1 MNIKGYSQKAIEPN
15 TIKFSELKMDK
26 TFDESMKLLNQHS
39 TEYEWFFTKLHN
51 EWDSSI
57 EETTFHSS
65 FDFDTQPVGK
75 ILIEGE
81 NVPSYSYMNMIHQY
95 SIQGNPVKLHSSFG
109 DILSGDG
116 DGGTYVSGEHHTYK
130 LPGDIETG
138 AIDTFGGS
146 VITCLGG
153 IYSRLNVGTDY
164 HKSLFS
170 ATGQEID
177 EKNILTTGYN
187 QRKIFLVEDYS
198 SGTLKHYIIEN
209 TEFIEYSEI
218 STTPNTLQID
228 YFPEN
233 LGEYLL
239 GKDTIFLV
247 PSDDAPME
255 YTLTTI
261 TGNCFI
267 REIPST
273 VTSIQ
278 NYNPIIENFV
288 LDISYLN
295 ITEIDKDS
303 FSGTVGTVLVNYNT
317 YNLLVS
323 NNRIDGEES
332 GSDHPILDNDR
343 TIIRVVA

>member
-1 MNIKGYSQKAIEPN
+1 MSQLPGFHKIGGA
-15 TIKFSELKMDK
+15 TKFSDLEMDK

-57 EETTFHSS
+57 EETTIHSS
-65 FDFDTQPVGK
+65 FDFDTHLVRKEWAIPRMVTYPQIK
-75 ILIEGE
+75 L
-81 NVPSYSYMNMIHQY
+81 SSQY
-95 SIQGNPVKLHSSFG
+95 QVEDNSVNISSSFG
-109 DILSGDG
+109 ELMASKGGYIPGTIHSNTFPTGIDLSALSS
-116 DGGTYVSGEHHTYK
+116 T
-130 LPGDIETG
+130 
-138 AIDTFGGS
+138 
-146 VITCLGG
+146 GG
-153 IYSRLNVGTDY
+153 ITSYY
-164 HKSLFS
+164 KY
-170 ATGQEID
+170 D
-177 EKNILTTGYN
+177 EKLVSAVYCAGSQYINNKQVLTEGSN
-187 QRKIFLVEDYS
+187 QRRIFLEEDS
-198 SGTLKHYIIEN
+198 SRGTLKHYILDN

-218 STTPNTLQID
+218 STIPNTLQID

-247 PSDDAPME
+247 PSDDVPME

-261 TGNCFI
+261 KGNCFI

-278 NYNPIIENFV
+278 NYNPRIENFV
-288 LDISYLN
+288 LDISDLN
-295 ITEIDKDS
+295 ITEIDQYS
-303 FSGTVGTVLVNYNT
+303 FSGTMGTVLVNYNT

-323 NNRIDGEES
+323 NNRIDGEET

>member
-1 MNIKGYSQKAIEPN
+1 MSQLPGFHKIGGA
-15 TIKFSELKMDK
+15 TKFSDLEMDK

-65 FDFDTQPVGK
+65 FDFDTQPVRKEHVIPPGLVTYPQIK
-75 ILIEGE
+75 LSSQYQSEE
-81 NVPSYSYMNMIHQY
+81 NPINIS
-95 SIQGNPVKLHSSFG
+95 SSFG
-109 DILSGDG
+109 ELMAFEGGYISGTIHSFTHPTSIILSALSS
-116 DGGTYVSGEHHTYK
+116 T
-130 LPGDIETG
+130 
-138 AIDTFGGS
+138 
-146 VITCLGG
+146 GG
-153 IYSRLNVGTDY
+153 ITSFDKSNEELLSAIYSAGTQY
-164 HKSLFS
+164 INNKPV
-170 ATGQEID
+170 
-177 EKNILTTGYN
+177 LTAGSN
-187 QRKIFLVEDYS
+187 QRRIFLEEDS
-198 SGTLKHYIIEN
+198 SRGTLKHYILDN

-218 STTPNTLQID
+218 STIPNTLQID
-228 YFPEN
+228 NFPEN

-278 NYNPIIENFV
+278 NYNPLIENFV

-295 ITEIDKDS
+295 ITEIDQYS
-303 FSGTVGTVLVNYNT
+303 FSGTMGTVLVNYNT

-323 NNRIDGEES
+323 NNRIDGEET
-332 GSDHPILDNDR
+332 GSDHPILNNDR